1 MTKETKGLSRRSFV
15 AASGVAVAGAAMTP
29 SVSFASFGPH
39 LEAGTLAEFVGTT
52 FKASSDLGNVSFK
65 LVKVE
70 NVGKPQA
77 TPAGV
82 RSQSFIAEFKA
93 AHGVT
98 PYEEGIYKMR
108 HATLGATDIYLQACD
123 EDACSGRMSA
133 VFA

>member
-15 AASGVAVAGAAMTP
+15 AASGAAVAGAAANP

-39 LEAGTLAEFVGTT
+39 LEAGKLAEFVGTT
-52 FKASSDLGNVSFK
+52 FKASSEAGTVKFELVS
-65 LVKVE
+65 VKA
-70 NVGKPQA
+70 VGKPQS

-82 RSQSFIAEFKA
+82 RDQGFIAEFKA

-108 HATLGATDIYLQACD
+108 HATLGATDLYLQACD
-123 EDACSGRMSA
+123 ENACTGRMQA
-133 VFA
+133 LFA

>member
-39 LEAGTLAEFVGTT
+39 LEADTLADFIGTT
-52 FKASSDLGNVSFK
+52 FKASSDLGDVAFK

-70 NVGKPQA
+70 KTGKPQA

-82 RSQSFIAEFKA
+82 RSQAFRAEFKA

-98 PYEEGIYKMR
+98 PYQEGIYKMR
-108 HATLGATDIYLQACD
+108 HATLGATDIFLQACD
-123 EDACSGRMSA
+123 EDACTGRMSA
-133 VFA
+133 AFA